1 MDLKLCEFYFET
13 ISKLIGKENRRENL
27 KQIKLYL
34 NRFPSSPDSSNFNSK
49 TRKGK
54 ERRLLR
60 ETLCYRI
67 AYIYRNSLCISSAVA
82 HHFEKVLNQNKS
94 HLSELG
100 QKNRT
105 FRICSL
111 GGGSPS
117 DVIALI
123 KVLEANLVA
132 RMSGD
137 IQVTIVDMNGNWK
150 STCISIL
157 QCLERFKH
165 PEPKISF
172 IEADISAF
180 GEEVTNAI
188 KNAHIVSMVKFI
200 SESQGG
206 TRKKMAQFRKNLKIC
221 ELVQPGSLF
230 LLLDCPQNGL
240 VDICGGDTG
249 LIPESRTVCNEPEH
263 SHKLDSAALERH
275 ARFFDKLFRSAN
287 YSSSLELFVRV
298 WIKTERPPLTDSVF
312 LKALCEKYED
322 FKRRLIWKKKAQTNQ
337 TTDQLRRSRDARN
350 WKQLFS
356 AEMKDIGWNRKKIR
370 KAITTVEREVVEKFK
385 K

>member
-27 KQIKLYL
+27 KQIRLYL
-34 NRFPSSPDSSNFNSK
+34 NRFPSSPDSSNFSSK

-67 AYIYRNSLCISSAVA
+67 AYIYRNSLCISSAVV
-82 HHFEKVLNQNKS
+82 HHFENVLNQNAN
-94 HLSELG
+94 HIRQLW
-100 QKNRT
+100 QKNCIL
-105 FRICSL
+105 RICSL

-117 DVIALI
+117 DVVAIV
-123 KVLEANLVA
+123 KVLESNLAA
-132 RMSGD
+132 RVSGD
-137 IQVTIVDMNGNWK
+137 MQVTIVDMNGSWK
-150 STCISIL
+150 STCITVL
-157 QCLERFKH
+157 QSLERFKH
-165 PEPKISF
+165 SNGMISF
-172 IEADISAF
+172 IEADISSF
-180 GEEVTNAI
+180 GDEVTNAI
-188 KNAHIVSMVKFI
+188 QNAHIVSMVKFI

-206 TRKKMAQFRKNLKIC
+206 TRKKMAEFRKNLFQKVC

-263 SHKLDSAALERH
+263 SHKLDSAALQRH
-275 ARFFDKLFRSAN
+275 SRLYDKLFRSAN
-287 YSSSLELFVRV
+287 YNSSLELFARV
-298 WIKTERPPLTDSVF
+298 WIKTEEPPLTDSVF
-312 LKALCEKYED
+312 LKAICGKYED
-322 FKRRLIWKKKAQTNQ
+322 FKKRLILKKKARSS
-337 TTDQLRRSRDARN
+337 QLQRSGDSATKN
-350 WKQLFS
+350 WKQLF
-356 AEMKDIGWNRKKIR
+356 ATEMKDSGWNRKKIR
-370 KAITTVEREVVEKFK
+370 KAITAVEREVIEKSK